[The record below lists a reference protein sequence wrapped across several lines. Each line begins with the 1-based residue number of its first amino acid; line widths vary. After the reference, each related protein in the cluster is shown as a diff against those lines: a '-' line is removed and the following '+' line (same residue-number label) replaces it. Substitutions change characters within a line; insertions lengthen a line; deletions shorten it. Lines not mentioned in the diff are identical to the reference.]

1 MNSSVSIPVC
11 QQAESNKHN
20 YGESNGDAR
29 NVETQKRSG
38 AIYRAS
44 GNLIIIRQVE
54 KTIPHRFA
62 DSVRGVVAEFSPGA
76 RVRMCS
82 YLREC
87 LANYTTMVTLTYPG
101 FYPTNGKAVKEH
113 LRRFLQEVRRE
124 YCRELKAV
132 GAVGAEQITAEHSSF
147 WFLEFQSRGAPHFH
161 IFTTWSPSKEWVSK
175 RWYEI
180 VGSEDDRHLR
190 AGTRV
195 ELLHSGKAGTVAY
208 ASKYAVKMEQ
218 KTVPEGYE
226 NVGRFWG
233 VYGRRTV
240 LSATTFVDTTE
251 QCFSNS
257 YKAIRDL
264 YWLINNLVIE
274 GRAFISVRKKG
285 VLVVSISE
293 AYSIRKSI
301 AAIHRIAMCSRYHDN
316 MFCDAEL
323 DAGETCQ

>member
-1 MNSSVSIPVC
+1 MNNSTVDSDC
-11 QQAESNKHN
+11 KEHKENKHN
-20 YGESNGDAR
+20 YESNNADKR
-29 NVETQKRSG
+29 NIETQKRSG

-54 KTIPHRFA
+54 KTIPHRFVN
-62 DSVRGVVAEFSPGA
+62 SVRGVVSEFSPGA
-76 RVRMCS
+76 SIRMRS

-87 LANYTTMVTLTYPG
+87 LPVYNTMVTLTYPG
-101 FYPTNGKAVKEH
+101 FYPTNGKQVKEH

-124 YCRELKAV
+124 YCRELKANGTV
-132 GAVGAEQITAEHSSF
+132 GVDRLTSEHSSF

-175 RWYEI
+175 HWYEI
-180 VGSEDDRHLR
+180 VGSEDVRHLH

-195 ELLHSGKAGTVAY
+195 EFLREGKAGTVAY

-218 KTVPEGYE
+218 KQVPEGFE

-233 VYGRRTV
+233 VFGRRTL

-251 QCFSNS
+251 KCFSSS
-257 YKAIRDL
+257 YKAVKDL
-264 YWLINNLVIE
+264 YWLINMLVAD
-274 GRAFISVRKKG
+274 GRAFIAIRKKG
-285 VLVVSISE
+285 VLVVSMGDDWGRTKVITQ
-293 AYSIRKSI
+293 
-301 AAIHRIAMCSRYHDN
+301 IHRIAACSGHFDN

-323 DAGETCQ
+323 DYGETCQ